1 MKEIK
6 IDCSTIETKA
16 DFHAALASGLSFPEY
31 YGKNLDALYDL
42 LTSAGEAMTIV
53 LSNGKFVENN
63 LGGYGSALL
72 ATIREAAEDNPNIEL
87 IEE

>member
-1 MKEIK
+1 MRVEL
-6 IDCSTIETKA
+6 DCSLMTGRAETHDYLKEK
-16 DFHAALASGLSFPEY
+16 FFFPEY

-53 LSNGKFVENN
+53 LSNGKFIEEN

>member
-1 MKEIK
+1 MTGRAETHDYLKEK
-6 IDCSTIETKA
+6 L
-16 DFHAALASGLSFPEY
+16 FFPEY

>member
-1 MKEIK
+1 MRVEL
-6 IDCSTIETKA
+6 DCSLMTGRSETHDYLKEKL
-16 DFHAALASGLSFPEY
+16 FFPGY